1 MGLHSSI
8 GRTLHAMLIQRLW
21 AQNPVEATPISFL
34 FFFWV
39 VVGGGRVEGGVK
51 ICNNPTC
58 VDLYLLKFMHTLLLP
73 FLLFHKGVINVIL
86 LKAVDH
92 FQIVQPEDWLNNIC

>member
-1 MGLHSSI
+1 MGS
-8 GRTLHAMLIQRLW
+8 
-21 AQNPVEATPISFL
+21 NPVEVPPISFV
-34 FFFWV
+34 FFFFAGWWWW
-39 VVGGGRVEGGVK
+39 GEGSKYV
-51 ICNNPTC
+51 II
-58 VDLYLLKFMHTLLLP
+58 LHLLKFMHILLLP

>member
-21 AQNPVEATPISFL
+21 AQILLKPLQFLFFSFL
-34 FFFWV
+34 FLG
-39 VVGGGRVEGGVK
+39 GGGRGEGGVK

-58 VDLYLLKFMHTLLLP
+58 IDLYLLKFMHTLLLP
-73 FLLFHKGVINVIL
+73 FLLFHKDVINVIL

-92 FQIVQPEDWLNNIC
+92 FQIVQPEDWLNSIW

>member
-21 AQNPVEATPISFL
+21 AKIPLKQLQLI

-39 VVGGGRVEGGVK
+39 LVGWGEGGVK

-58 VDLYLLKFMHTLLLP
+58 VDLHLLKFMHTLLLP

>member
-1 MGLHSSI
+1 
-8 GRTLHAMLIQRLW
+8 ML
-21 AQNPVEATPISFL
+21 
-34 FFFWV
+34 
-39 VVGGGRVEGGVK
+39 VGEGSKFV
-51 ICNNPTC
+51 II
-58 VDLYLLKFMHTLLLP
+58 LYLLKFMHTLLLP

>member
-1 MGLHSSI
+1 
-8 GRTLHAMLIQRLW
+8 MLIQRLW
-21 AQNPVEATPISFL
+21 AQILLKSLQFLL
-34 FFFWV
+34 FFSYL
-39 VVGGGRVEGGVK
+39 GGWWWWGGGVK

-58 VDLYLLKFMHTLLLP
+58 VDLHLLKFTHTLLLP

-92 FQIVQPEDWLNNIC
+92 FQIVQPEDRLNNIC

>member
-1 MGLHSSI
+1 
-8 GRTLHAMLIQRLW
+8 
-21 AQNPVEATPISFL
+21 
-34 FFFWV
+34 
-39 VVGGGRVEGGVK
+39 
-51 ICNNPTC
+51 
-58 VDLYLLKFMHTLLLP
+58 MHILLLP

>member
-1 MGLHSSI
+1 MGS
-8 GRTLHAMLIQRLW
+8 
-21 AQNPVEATPISFL
+21 NPVEATPISFL
-34 FFFWV
+34 FLGAGG
-39 VVGGGRVEGGVK
+39 VGEGGVK

-58 VDLYLLKFMHTLLLP
+58 VDPNLLKFMHTLLLP
-73 FLLFHKGVINVIL
+73 FLSFHKGVINVIL

>member
-8 GRTLHAMLIQRLW
+8 GTTLHAMLIQRLW
-21 AQNPVEATPISFL
+21 AQILLKSLQFLLFSSF
-34 FFFWV
+34 WGG
-39 VVGGGRVEGGVK
+39 GGGRGGGVK

-58 VDLYLLKFMHTLLLP
+58 VDLHLLKFMHTLLLP

-86 LKAVDH
+86 LKAW
-92 FQIVQPEDWLNNIC
+92 ILL

>member
-1 MGLHSSI
+1 MGS
-8 GRTLHAMLIQRLW
+8 
-21 AQNPVEATPISFL
+21 NPVEATPVSFL

-39 VVGGGRVEGGVK
+39 VVRGEKVK

-58 VDLYLLKFMHTLLLP
+58 GDLYLLKFMHTLLLP
-73 FLLFHKGVINVIL
+73 SLLFHKEVINVIL

-92 FQIVQPEDWLNNIC
+92 FQIVQPEDWLNSIC